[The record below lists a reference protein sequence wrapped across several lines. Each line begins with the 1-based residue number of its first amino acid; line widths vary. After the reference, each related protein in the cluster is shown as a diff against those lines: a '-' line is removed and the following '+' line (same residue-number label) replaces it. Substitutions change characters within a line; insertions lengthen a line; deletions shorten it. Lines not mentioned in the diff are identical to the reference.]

1 MKEDSNS
8 HRRVRFLAKMRPS
21 YIVFLSA
28 LPFAVYLFFN
38 ARDYQDALRFIAPGL
53 AVTVFVTVVAYLVAS
68 LLGLGLA
75 ALLALGSKP
84 RTVFVYGGIV
94 LLLAAASVWLFN
106 RPQVTYRLIGDTSG
120 RVAILPGTPGRIS
133 DRVRDGTYAEGAESM
148 AVRGVETVAVALER
162 LEEGV
167 VSAALLPIDEAPD
180 DAPNLWEVTFLPD
193 SARNPALTLMV
204 LAAVLGVLTFA
215 SWQTDHHP
223 LAIFAEL
230 YIDMIR
236 GIPMLVIILYVGF
249 PLQGAIRDIT
259 GGFIDMSRVTRGIVG
274 ISLGYA
280 AYMAEIFRAGIE
292 AIPKGQF
299 EAARSLGLNG
309 WQTAFYVV
317 LPQALKIV
325 IPPLGNEFIAMLKDT
340 SLLSILSVRDITQR
354 AREFQSSNFIV
365 FAPFNT
371 VAILYISLT
380 LAASSLVK
388 FVERRSKRSN

>member
-1 MKEDSNS
+1 MKEDSTF
-8 HRRVRFLAKMRPS
+8 HRPFRPLAKMRPS

-38 ARDYQDALRFIAPGL
+38 VGDYQNALRFIAPGL
-53 AVTVFVTVVAYLVAS
+53 TVTVFVTVVAYLVAS
-68 LLGLGLA
+68 VLGLGLA
-75 ALLALGSKP
+75 ALLALTSKP
-84 RTVFVYGGIV
+84 RTLFVYGGMV

-133 DRVRDGTYAEGAESM
+133 DRVRDGTYAEDAESM
-148 AVRGVETVAVALER
+148 AVRGVENVAVALER
-162 LEEGV
+162 LEEGI
-167 VSAALLPIDEAPD
+167 VSAALLPVQTAPTD
-180 DAPNLWEVTFLPD
+180 LATLWEITFLPN

-204 LAAVLGVLTFA
+204 LAAVLGMLTFA
-215 SWQTDHHP
+215 SWQTSQHP

-259 GGFIDMSRVTRGIVG
+259 AGIIDMSRVTRGIVG

-309 WQTAFYVV
+309 WQTAFYIV

-388 FVERRSKRSN
+388 FVERRNKRSD

>member
-1 MKEDSNS
+1 MKEDSTF
-8 HRRVRFLAKMRPS
+8 HRPFRPLAKMRPS

-38 ARDYQDALRFIAPGL
+38 VGDYQNALRFIAPGL
-53 AVTVFVTVVAYLVAS
+53 TVTVFVTVVAYLVAS
-68 LLGLGLA
+68 VLGLGLA
-75 ALLALGSKP
+75 ALLALTSKP
-84 RTVFVYGGIV
+84 RTLFVYGGMV

-133 DRVRDGTYAEGAESM
+133 DRVRDGTYAEDAESM
-148 AVRGVETVAVALER
+148 AVRGVENVAVALER
-162 LEEGV
+162 LEEDI
-167 VSAALLPIDEAPD
+167 VSAALLPVETAPTD
-180 DAPNLWEVTFLPD
+180 LATLWEITFLPN

-204 LAAVLGVLTFA
+204 LAAVLGMLTFA
-215 SWQTDHHP
+215 SWQTSQHP

-259 GGFIDMSRVTRGIVG
+259 AGIIDMSRVTRGIVG

-309 WQTAFYVV
+309 WQTAFYIV

-325 IPPLGNEFIAMLKDT
+325 IPPL
-340 SLLSILSVRDITQR
+340 R
-354 AREFQSSNFIV
+354 
-365 FAPFNT
+365 
-371 VAILYISLT
+371 
-380 LAASSLVK
+380 
-388 FVERRSKRSN
+388 